1 MHRNIMEPS
10 LIESH
15 RQPSLYYVSAEDDP
29 TGPHL
34 ICDWNGPPTNIG
46 EFDIDILSIMIDV
59 KPDDEIISAD
69 QYCSEFNLKTK
80 IADSGYN
87 SPNWSCRATTN
98 LDQSTLD
105 EDDGTKL
112 TLLTTPPIVNSLV
125 SRLVRLEKKR
135 LPNEGRHSPPSTA
148 SDKENRST

>member
-1 MHRNIMEPS
+1 MYQNKMERS

-46 EFDIDILSIMIDV
+46 EFDIDILSTMIEA
-59 KPDDEIISAD
+59 KSGDEIVSVE
-69 QYCSEFNLKTK
+69 QYCNDYNLKDEVNDHCPTSMASN
-80 IADSGYN
+80 I
-87 SPNWSCRATTN
+87 
-98 LDQSTLD
+98 DQSTLD

-112 TLLTTPPIVNSLV
+112 TLLTIPPIVNSLV
-125 SRLVRLEKKR
+125 SRLVSLEKKR
-135 LPNEGRHSPPSTA
+135 LPNGDKYSPSSNA
-148 SDKENRST
+148 SDKENQST

>member
-1 MHRNIMEPS
+1 MEPS

-46 EFDIDILSIMIDV
+46 EFDIDILSSMIDV
-59 KPDDEIISAD
+59 KPGDEIISVE
-69 QYCSEFNLKTK
+69 QYCNEFNLKSKATDPIRTS
-80 IADSGYN
+80 IAS
-87 SPNWSCRATTN
+87 SV
-98 LDQSTLD
+98 DQSTLD

-135 LPNEGRHSPPSTA
+135 LPNEGKHSPPSST
-148 SDKENRST
+148 SDKENQSN